1 LNPRPHAGKTPRI
14 AQPKREPPIDTLS
27 NITAFVRVA
36 RLGSFSAAAR
46 QLGLVPSVVTKRIG
60 QLEQSLG
67 TKLLVR
73 STRGLTLTAAGER
86 YLPRFVRFVAEL
98 EEMFA
103 PPATNDDEPIAGHL
117 RIKVPTT
124 VSSTYIGDLLAQF
137 LSAHPGVTLEIVLI
151 DRSVNPMEEGFDFSI
166 GALPVSYPNV
176 TEVPLAPYEQLVC
189 CAPSYLETTTP
200 PQTPADLAF
209 HDVLTSAV
217 YSRTWSFE
225 GPNGPITTQV
235 HPRVLASDSRT
246 LRSAALRGLGIAVL
260 PRDIVQE
267 DLNAGTL
274 VQLLPNFPVH
284 RLWLKAL
291 VPSTKMHNALVRETL
306 AFLKA
311 HMPTPTA

>member
-1 LNPRPHAGKTPRI
+1 
-14 AQPKREPPIDTLS
+14 
-27 NITAFVRVA
+27 VRVA

-73 STRGLTLTAAGER
+73 STRGLTLTAAGEK

-103 PPATNDDEPIAGHL
+103 PAVNEEESLAGHL
-117 RIKVPTT
+117 RIKAPTT
-124 VSSTYIGDLLAQF
+124 VTSAFIGDLLAQF
-137 LSAHPGVTLEIVLI
+137 LAAHPGVTLEIVLI

-176 TEVPLAPYEQLVC
+176 IEVPLAPYEQVMC
-189 CAPSYLETTTP
+189 CAPSYLENVTM
-200 PQTPADLAF
+200 PQNPADLAF
-209 HDVLTSAV
+209 HDVLTSVV
-217 YSRTWSFE
+217 YSRTWNFE
-225 GPNGPITTQV
+225 GPNGPISTQV

-246 LRSAALRGLGIAVL
+246 LRSAALRGLGITVL
-260 PRDIVQE
+260 PRDLVQD
-267 DLNAGTL
+267 DLDAGTL
-274 VQLLPNFPVH
+274 VHLLPEYPVH
-284 RLWLKAL
+284 RLHLKAL
-291 VPSTKMHNALVRETL
+291 VPVTKMHSPLVREVL

-311 HMPTPTA
+311 HMPSEKKFTV

>member
-1 LNPRPHAGKTPRI
+1 M
-14 AQPKREPPIDTLS
+14 
-27 NITAFVRVA
+27 RVA

-46 QLGLVPSVVTKRIG
+46 QLGLVPSVVTKRIS

-73 STRGLTLTAAGER
+73 STRGLTLTSAGER

-103 PPATNDDEPIAGHL
+103 PAPSDDEPIAGHL
-117 RIKVPTT
+117 RVKAPTT
-124 VSSTYIGDLLAQF
+124 VTSSYIGDLLAQF
-137 LSAHPGVTLEIVLI
+137 LAAHAGVTLEIVLI

-176 TEVPLAPYEQLVC
+176 MEVPLCPYEQVVC
-189 CAPSYLETTTP
+189 CAPSYLESTTA

-217 YSRTWSFE
+217 YSKTWNFE
-225 GPNGPITTQV
+225 GPNGRVTAHV

-246 LRSAALRGLGIAVL
+246 LRSATLRGLGISIL
-260 PRDIVQE
+260 PRDLVQE
-267 DLNAGTL
+267 DFDAGTL
-274 VQLLPNFPVH
+274 VQLLPDFPVH

-291 VPSTKMHNALVRETL
+291 VPSTKMHSALVREVL
-306 AFLKA
+306 AFLKSN
-311 HMPTPTA
+311 MPQVAGRDGPPGDAPASA

>member
-1 LNPRPHAGKTPRI
+1 M
-14 AQPKREPPIDTLS
+14 
-27 NITAFVRVA
+27 RVA

-103 PPATNDDEPIAGHL
+103 PAVNEDEPLAGHL
-117 RIKVPTT
+117 RIKAPTT
-124 VSSTYIGDLLAQF
+124 VTSVFIGDLLAQF
-137 LSAHPGVTLEIVLI
+137 LATHPGVTLEIVLI

-176 TEVPLAPYEQLVC
+176 TEVPLCPYEQIVC
-189 CAPSYLETTTP
+189 CAPVYLEGTTA
-200 PQTPADLAF
+200 PQHPADLAF
-209 HDVLTSAV
+209 HDVLTSV
-217 YSRTWSFE
+217 VFSKTWNFD
-225 GPNGPITTQV
+225 GPNGTISTQV
-235 HPRVLASDSRT
+235 HPRVLASDTRT
-246 LRSAALRGLGIAVL
+246 LRSAALRGLGITVL
-260 PRDIVQE
+260 PRDLVQE

-274 VQLLPNFPVH
+274 VELLPDFPVH

-291 VPSTKMHNALVRETL
+291 VPGTKMHSALVREVL
-306 AFLKA
+306 AFLKSHLPDPPA
-311 HMPTPTA
+311 RSGVAAAPKGVTA